1 LLLKK
6 IRKILSIVEGSSN
19 KLLYV
24 ADETAIKIESNNR
37 RTWSPIGQ
45 PPLIEKNGLKD
56 GLKLIGAT
64 EISKQY
70 DSITDVYPYSASI
83 TSDEFIV
90 FLQRLLDINS
100 DKKVYLILDNAK
112 IHKSSTVKAFQE
124 GNKKRLTLIYLPP
137 YSPELNPQENI
148 WNIYK
153 ACIYTPN
160 SKGNKEVL
168 YDQTCYFYENLN
180 QNIELVKGIVNPLEY
195 YKE

>member
-1 LLLKK
+1 M
-6 IRKILSIVEGSSN
+6 RKILSIVEGSSN

-24 ADETAIKIESNNR
+24 ADETAIKIESNNK
-37 RTWSPIGQ
+37 RTWSPIGH

-64 EISKQY
+64 EVSKQY
-70 DSITDVYPYSASI
+70 DSIADVYPYSTSI

-90 FLQRLLDINS
+90 FLQRLLDINP

-124 GNKKRLTLIYLPP
+124 GNKKRLMLIYLPP

-180 QNIELVKGIVNPLEY
+180 QDIELVKGTVSPFEY